1 MMQFYRQYKQKSV
14 DYDKHKS
21 NLDFCIHGH
30 QSKHGLH
37 VNQGLSNFSVYWSK
51 EPKRHWQLKQQAI
64 HHNQVSHCHISCT
77 IDKNHKV
84 LTLNLVLCF
93 SGIWPH
99 NTGYF

>member
-1 MMQFYRQYKQKSV
+1 MQFYKQYTRKSLN
-14 DYDKHKS
+14 YDKRKS

-51 EPKRHWQLKQQAI
+51 EPKRHWQLEQQAI

-77 IDKNHKV
+77 IDKTTEFQHS
-84 LTLNLVLCF
+84 T
-93 SGIWPH
+93 
-99 NTGYF
+99 